1 MSERSSL
8 LRPSRLRCAVLWAA
22 CVLSADPGLA
32 RADAEPQSEQA
43 DIVVVAVAGKCR
55 IKRAGMLIS
64 NRDLAKLGSGWPQDR
79 PLRVEEPRGADRKC
93 LTKIVLDLEKKGFRS
108 FVFIDPP
115 TGD

>member
-1 MSERSSL
+1 MAERRVTARLAMLVCGALSAASL
-8 LRPSRLRCAVLWAA
+8 L
-22 CVLSADPGLA
+22 SATFASAGTEPE
-32 RADAEPQSEQA
+32 AEPQQA

-55 IKRAGMLIS
+55 VKRAGMLVS

-115 TGD
+115 AGD